1 MLPEFE
7 LGASQPFAYNHSL
20 YDRQFMSC
28 LFRHAVVW
36 LERLGRPVRLLFYNA
51 LASSDLVLAQ
61 MLVERRPKFAF
72 RCEAFSDADFEL
84 IGAQAVTVIAETLLD
99 IRPLALERVQA
110 GEFVLLEG
118 DVYYL
123 PHCPEYRK
131 THSQHVVV
139 VHGIDADARW
149 AVVDDDPAS
158 LLCGYTYDEDYLA
171 RFFEHSV
178 NRKLRYFRLE
188 PRLGACDAL
197 SLVEPRFRAFV
208 RQHQDSQAF
217 FDQVGL
223 FLQSPFDTPA
233 CKYHLLHDAFAL
245 LSGSRQCFAS
255 YLQLRSSSALLVE
268 TTLGCAKAAGVLKMI
283 MARAKLTGAL
293 DSADLLGRIGQL
305 KRQETVLL
313 KQMKAEVRAVAGGV
327 PSYQP
332 N

>member
-1 MLPEFE
+1 MPPEF
-7 LGASQPFAYNHSL
+7 GTGSPQPFAYDHAL

-61 MLVERRPKFAF
+61 ILIERRPKFAF

-84 IGAQAVTVIAETLLD
+84 IGARAVTVMAETFLD
-99 IRPLALERVQA
+99 IRPLVLERVQA
-110 GEFVLLEG
+110 GEFVLVEG

-131 THSQHVVV
+131 AHTQHVVV
-139 VHGIDADARW
+139 VHGIEADARW

-158 LLCGYTYDEDYLA
+158 ILCRYTYGEDYVA
-171 RFFEHSV
+171 RFFEHGV
-178 NRKLRYFRLE
+178 NRKLRYYSLE
-188 PRLGACDAL
+188 PRLRAGDAL
-197 SLVEPRFRAFV
+197 ALVEPMFHAFV
-208 RQHQDSQAF
+208 RQHQDSHSF

-223 FLQSPFDTPA
+223 FLESPFDTPA
-233 CKYHLLHDAFAL
+233 RKHHLLHDAFAL

-255 YLQLRSSSALLVE
+255 YLQLRGSSATLVE
-268 TTLGCAKAAGVLKMI
+268 ATLGCAKAAGVLKMI
-283 MARAKLTGAL
+283 LARAKLTGTL
-293 DSADLLGRIGQL
+293 DFADLLVRNEHL

-313 KQMKAEVRAVAGGV
+313 QQLESEVRAGG
-327 PSYQP
+327 
-332 N
+332 